1 MHTDD
6 DEVDMRLVALM
17 SEHERAD
24 LNLSWVYRI
33 VMISV
38 AFFGILLGYFLI
50 FTD

>member
-1 MHTDD
+1 MDMHD

-24 LNLSWVYRI
+24 INFAWMYRI
-33 VMISV
+33 VLISV
-38 AFFGILLGYFLI
+38 AFFGIMLGYFLI